1 MNILDVDI
9 KKKFAGFSISTKFVS
24 HGGITALFGV
34 SGAGKTSV
42 VNMLAGLLSP
52 DDGHIR
58 LGQHTLFDAN
68 EGVDLPPE
76 KRRLGYVFQDAKLFP
91 HMNVEGN
98 LRYGAGSLKTADGGI
113 NFSDVVAVL
122 GLDDLLQRKPLTL
135 SGGERQRVA
144 IGRALLADPKL
155 LLMDEPLA
163 NLDAARRSEIMTFI
177 ETVQSTF
184 AIPIVYVS
192 HNVSEIVRL
201 AENLVVMADGG
212 VTASGS
218 IEEVTTNLANAAMSE
233 AADLGAVMKV
243 RVLDH
248 DDGDGLSRLST
259 GSAELWLPR
268 LQAAIGQ
275 DIRIR
280 VRARDVSITLS
291 PPTDTSILNVLPARI
306 LEIADSGQAQK
317 DILLDIG
324 SHLIARITA
333 RSARHLTLAP
343 GQNVY
348 AQIKTVSVDRAGR
361 EQPEKGIG

>member
-9 KKKFAGFSISTKFVS
+9 TKSFGDFSIEAKFASQ
-24 HGGITALFGV
+24 GGITALFGV
-34 SGAGKTSV
+34 SGAGKTSLI
-42 VNMLAGLLSP
+42 NMLAGLLPP
-52 DDGHIR
+52 DSGHIR
-58 LGQHTLFDAN
+58 LRESELFDSRQRI
-68 EGVDLPPE
+68 DLPPE
-76 KRRLGYVFQDAKLFP
+76 RRRLGYVFQDARLFP
-91 HMNVEGN
+91 HMNVEKN
-98 LRYGAGSLKTADGGI
+98 LRFGI
-113 NFSDVVAVL
+113 ATNKATNPGIVFSDVVSVL
-122 GLDDLLQRKPLTL
+122 GLGELLQRKPLTL

-144 IGRALLADPKL
+144 IGRALLASPKL

-163 NLDAARRSEIMTFI
+163 NLDTARRGEIMTFI
-177 ETVQSTF
+177 EIIQSTF
-184 AIPIVYVS
+184 EIPIVYVS

-201 AENLVVMADGG
+201 ADNLVVMAAGK
-212 VTASGS
+212 VTASGP

-243 RVLDH
+243 RVLEH
-248 DDGDGLSRLST
+248 DDNDSLTRLST

-291 PPTDTSILNVLPARI
+291 PPTGTSILNVLPARV
-306 LEIADSGQAQK
+306 LEIADSGEAQK

-333 RSARHLTLAP
+333 RSTRHLALAP
-343 GQNVY
+343 GQNVF

-361 EQPEKGIG
+361 DQPGKSAG